1 MYVHMF
7 LVGVP
12 NGVFQDGSISKAQLV
27 ILLDKF
33 LFVGSPA
40 FGGKLL
46 GLEQA
51 RKLAGLVGLGECALA
66 QKAALNL
73 SARQLCVTFDNDV
86 SHLHLFFLVDDYVE
100 YHLVLVRHVVALANF
115 DVGVL
120 KSFIV
125 EIAFSQNLGAVYHV
139 GRNLRTF

>member
-1 MYVHMF
+1 MF

-12 NGVFQDGSISKAQLV
+12 NGVFQDASIAKAQLV

-46 GLEQA
+46 GFEQT

-66 QKAALNL
+66 QKATLNFT
-73 SARQLCVTFDNDV
+73 ARQLRVTFDDDV

-115 DVGVL
+115 DVGIL
-120 KSFIV
+120 KAFVV
-125 EIAFSQNLGAVYHV
+125 EIAFGQNLGAVYHV
-139 GRNLRTF
+139 GRNLRSF